1 MVESYLKC
9 SYSNGQFPN
18 ESMVTF
24 LTTEGSESIF
34 VHDDHTI
41 RNNEK
46 PDCREYEGQIKV
58 SLYDQD
64 KDTAWIGIR
73 AACAGTGKLSG
84 FRVPLEEIV
93 NL

>member
-1 MVESYLKC
+1 MIESYLRC
-9 SYSNGQFPN
+9 SYSEGMFPT
-18 ESMVTF
+18 ESVVKF
-24 LTTEGSESIF
+24 LTTKGSESIF

-41 RNNEK
+41 RNKEK
-46 PDCREYEGQIKV
+46 PSCREYEGQIKV

-64 KDTAWIGIR
+64 KDTALIGIR
-73 AACAGTGKLSG
+73 DAGAGTGKLST